1 MKSQAAAEP
10 GAVPTHRHSLFD
22 RLAGRVTHAV
32 GTPAAFTLAVL
43 SVVVWG
49 ATGPLFG
56 FSETW
61 QLVINTSTTIV
72 TFLMVFVIQQ
82 SQNKD
87 SVALHLKLNELLA
100 SHHSASNRLIAIED
114 LDEQELLVLRK
125 FYCRLAELAAHNGGV
140 KETHSLDEADD
151 VHEAKR
157 RRVGRKPDAADATP
171 RPPS

>member
-1 MKSQAAAEP
+1 MKPQATTT
-10 GAVPTHRHSLFD
+10 AVAPPVHRHSLFD

-32 GTPAAFTLAVL
+32 GTPGAFALAVL

-61 QLVINTSTTIV
+61 QLVINTGTTIV

-87 SVALHLKLNELLA
+87 SVALHLKLNELIA
-100 SHHSASNRLIAIED
+100 SHRQASNRLIAIED
-114 LDEQELLVLRK
+114 LDEEELRVLRE
-125 FYCRLAELAAHNGGV
+125 FYGRLAGLAAQSHGV
-140 KETHSLDEADD
+140 KETHSLDEADER
-151 VHEAKR
+151 HEEKR
-157 RRVGRKPDAADATP
+157 RAVRH
-171 RPPS
+171 

>member
-1 MKSQAAAEP
+1 MKSQAAVEA
-10 GAVPTHRHSLFD
+10 GATPAHRHSLFD

-32 GTPAAFTLAVL
+32 GTPAAFALAVL

-61 QLVINTSTTIV
+61 QLIINTGTTIV

-114 LDEQELLVLRK
+114 LDEEELQVVRK
-125 FYCRLAELAAHNGGV
+125 FYGRLAELAAQSHGL
-140 KETHSLDEADD
+140 KQTHSLDEADD
-151 VHEAKR
+151 AHEAKLR
-157 RRVGRKPDAADATP
+157 TP
-171 RPPS
+171 RKR